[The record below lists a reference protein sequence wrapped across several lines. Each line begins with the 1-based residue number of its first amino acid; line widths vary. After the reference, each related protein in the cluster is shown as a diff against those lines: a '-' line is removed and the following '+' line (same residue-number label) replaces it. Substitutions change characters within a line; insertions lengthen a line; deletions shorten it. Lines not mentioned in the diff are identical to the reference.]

1 MPEEKRAVGRP
12 RKYET
17 RSDRQKAYHERKK
30 QKMKELEEEVKKLEK
45 QTLLSSDS
53 LADIFDEGIFKEVF
67 TFSWKRI
74 TPSEIALM
82 STQELEGLV
91 EEFYERIQKYAS
103 FERTLENIVM
113 GIINK
118 NYLAT
123 REDPNMEKIRMVTSQ
138 IHENIENLE
147 ERMQQ
152 QTLLYLMKAELANRE
167 RLDGRKTKL
176 DLFESKIDE
185 LESSGKKKEVKIE
198 EKQRAK

>member
-1 MPEEKRAVGRP
+1 MPKEKRKVGRP

-17 RSDRQKAYHERKK
+17 QSARQKAYHERKK

-45 QTLLSSDS
+45 HTLFPSDS
-53 LADIFDEGIFKEVF
+53 LDDVFEELAFKEVSKF
-67 TFSWKRI
+67 PWKKI

-82 STQELEGLV
+82 GTQDLELLV
-91 EEFYERIQKYAS
+91 REFRERIQGQSS
-103 FERTLENIVM
+103 FNRSLENIVM

-123 REDPNMEKIRMVTSQ
+123 RENPPLERLKGVTVQ
-138 IHENIENLE
+138 IQENIGNLE

-152 QTLLYLMKAELANRE
+152 QTLLYLMEAELTNRE

-176 DLFESKIDE
+176 DLFEAKIDE
-185 LESSGKKKEVKIE
+185 LEKEVK
-198 EKQRAK
+198 EKKVEVKKKAH

>member
-1 MPEEKRAVGRP
+1 MPEEKKKVGRP

-17 RSDRQKAYHERKK
+17 RSERQKAYHERKK
-30 QKMKELEEEVKKLEK
+30 QKMQVLEEEVKKLEK

-53 LADIFDEGIFKEVF
+53 LEDIFDDSVFKKVF
-67 TFSWKRI
+67 KFSWKKI

-82 STQELEGLV
+82 GTQDLESLV
-91 EEFYERIQKYAS
+91 SEFRERIQEQES
-103 FERTLENIVM
+103 FTRTLENIVM

-123 REDPNMEKIRMVTSQ
+123 REKPNLEKIKEITTQ
-138 IHENIENLE
+138 IQGNIGNLE

-152 QTLLYLMKAELANRE
+152 QALLYLIEAELGNRE

-176 DLFESKIDE
+176 DLFEAKIDE
-185 LESSGKKKEVKIE
+185 LEKEVK
-198 EKQRAK
+198 EKQVKERAR

>member
-1 MPEEKRAVGRP
+1 MPEEKRPVGRP

-17 RSDRQKAYHERKK
+17 RSERQKAYHERKK

-45 QTLLSSDS
+45 QTLLASDS
-53 LADIFDEGIFKEVF
+53 LADVFDEGIFKEVF
-67 TFSWKRI
+67 TFSWKKI

-82 STQELEGLV
+82 GTQELEGLV
-91 EEFYERIQKYAS
+91 EEFREKIQEYAS

-113 GIINK
+113 GIVNK

-123 REDPNMEKIRMVTSQ
+123 REEPNMKKIKEVTSQ
-138 IHENIENLE
+138 IQENIGNLE

-152 QTLLYLMKAELANRE
+152 QALLYLMEAELANRS
-167 RLDGRKTKL
+167 RLDARKSKL
-176 DLFESKIDE
+176 DLFEAKIDD
-185 LESSGKKKEVKIE
+185 LESKGKKELKIE